1 MLRALYRRCRQPD
14 HPVVGAGMSI
24 EKDAFHRLELLGALE
39 PNEVF
44 SPHMAEAGAYT
55 ARVRVVLEERPL
67 PDGDQPAA
75 GATAQTVMDA
85 LNALERYAAELLRAD
100 TPHQHRVPHLR
111 VRCRELNLP
120 LRDPELKRL
129 LADARRQALG
139 VAEGIGSRPLNLAPV
154 PWLAEGL
161 LMRGC
166 MNLLLGPPKIGKTSL
181 TTGLI
186 GAWAAG
192 SDNYLGLP
200 LIGPC
205 PPVLI
210 VGPDQPEGDWGR
222 LLLSCGLLDAQHRLR
237 PPVIDLFT
245 AGQPLQLDAEGIERI
260 ATYAAE
266 HKGLLVLIDSLA
278 AVTRTLGISEN
289 DAEIASPLMA
299 LLEALEPHGATPVLI
314 HHSGKASIGGSPS
327 LASRG
332 SSAIP
337 AIASQTVSL
346 SRLAEGQPGA
356 PPDRRVVVK
365 TEGRGGSPIE
375 LLAERTD
382 AGWISHGDAE
392 AVQAER
398 WRQQEEGRLPDRH
411 GEALEA
417 VRERWDTDQLPM
429 DAATLAEVLE
439 LKGDAVRKARALL
452 DSLVRRG
459 LLTSELRASRVGR
472 KKVYAPSGGVR
483 SPGGGVSSQPSEPSQ
498 PSGPPTVIDSP
509 NGEKPY
515 GETVRRDRRDRRDR
529 RTHPPKGAE
538 TLRTPAGGPPD
549 PAVLPLEEVPP
560 PSPPVRLV
568 PDDDAE
574 DDPHWGPPR
583 TA

>member
-1 MLRALYRRCRQPD
+1 
-14 HPVVGAGMSI
+14 MSI
-24 EKDAFHRLELLGALE
+24 EKDAFHRLELLGALD

-55 ARVRVVLEERPL
+55 ARVRVVLAERPL
-67 PDGDQPAA
+67 PDGDQPAT
-75 GATAQTVMDA
+75 GATAQSVMDA
-85 LNALERYAAELLRAD
+85 LKALELYAASLLRNN
-100 TPHQHRVPHLR
+100 TPHQHRLPHLR
-111 VRCRELNLP
+111 VRCRELHLP
-120 LRDPELKRL
+120 LRDPELNRL

-139 VAEGIGSRPLNLAPV
+139 VAEGIGSRPLNFEPV

-166 MNLLLGPPKIGKTSL
+166 LNLVIGPPKVGKSSFI
-181 TTGLI
+181 TGLI

-210 VGPDQPEGDWGR
+210 VGPDMPERDWGR
-222 LLLSCGLLDAQHRLR
+222 LLVSCGLLDAQHRLR
-237 PPVIDLFT
+237 PPLIDLFT

-260 ATYAAE
+260 ATYAAQNP
-266 HKGLLVLIDSLA
+266 GLLVLIDSLA

-299 LLEALEPHGATPVLI
+299 LLEALEPHSATPLLI

-346 SRLAEGQPGA
+346 CRLAEGQPGA

-365 TEGRGGSPIE
+365 TEGRGGSPTE

-398 WRQQEEGRLPDRH
+398 WRQQEEARLPDRQ

-417 VRERWDTDQLPM
+417 VRDRWETDLLPM
-429 DAATLAEVLE
+429 DAGTLAKCLE
-439 LKGDAVRKARALL
+439 LAGDGVRKARTTL
-452 DSLVRRG
+452 DALVRRG
-459 LLTSELRASRVGR
+459 LLTSEIQSTGTARR
-472 KKVYAPSGGVR
+472 KVYMPSGGVR
-483 SPGGGVSSQPSEPSQ
+483 SPGGGVSSQPSQPSEPSQ
-498 PSGPPTVIDSP
+498 PPQVIDSLNTETP
-509 NGEKPY
+509 S
-515 GETVRRDRRDRRDR
+515 GETVRRVRRDRRDR
-529 RTHPPKGAE
+529 RTHPPKAVEPLPTPSGADQN
-538 TLRTPAGGPPD
+538 PVA
-549 PAVLPLEEVPP
+549 LPLDLGEAQ
-560 PSPPVRLV
+560 PPVRLLT
-568 PDDDAE
+568 DG